1 MASKLPTYG
10 LDQLKSTDEDI
21 KNLFYTYTFF
31 YEGYGYA
38 YSDHDKLTDTDKSF
52 KIFRLNKEL
61 QDEFVDKVKH
71 VVRAD
76 LIDVL
81 CYKYLK
87 YYSYQKIADEMGIKK
102 SSVGTKLVSARGE
115 ISKVIRAFDRE
126 YIKTYVDKITYKIIS
141 EDEIEDISGDRYVY
155 VVMINYNSG
164 YLNYNNPNIPKS
176 NGNSS
181 MHVLSDKTKT
191 HKYIE
196 KFIDYFISL
205 HPDDWYRK
213 DWCLF
218 KNPTNYNRA
227 NNIIYTYDLSYN
239 YYATPIV
246 KANIV
251 IHQIKLDE
259 FKIKGL
265 KL

>member
-141 EDEIEDISGDRYVY
+141 TVPGVKWDRAQAWTKPATIETGMEIQVPLYKEEWDE
-155 VVMINYNSG
+155 VVVNTLTGTVN
-164 YLNYNNPNIPKS
+164 
-176 NGNSS
+176 
-181 MHVLSDKTKT
+181 
-191 HKYIE
+191 
-196 KFIDYFISL
+196 
-205 HPDDWYRK
+205 
-213 DWCLF
+213 
-218 KNPTNYNRA
+218 
-227 NNIIYTYDLSYN
+227 
-239 YYATPIV
+239 
-246 KANIV
+246 
-251 IHQIKLDE
+251 
-259 FKIKGL
+259 
-265 KL
+265 